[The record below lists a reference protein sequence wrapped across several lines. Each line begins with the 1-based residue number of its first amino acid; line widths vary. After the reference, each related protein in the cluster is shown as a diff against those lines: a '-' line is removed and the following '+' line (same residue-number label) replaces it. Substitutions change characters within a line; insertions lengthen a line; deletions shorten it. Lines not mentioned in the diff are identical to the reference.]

1 MFYLKFYTLKV
12 MNREKRYG
20 NRIALRLPIEEKQ
33 RVEQLIQ
40 KGKFKNFS
48 EAVRVAL
55 KELLSHQ

>member
-1 MFYLKFYTLKV
+1 